1 MSTEYIG
8 DGQLSNRIMF
18 PGGPQA
24 GRQIEG
30 GSGHG
35 GSLRDQSLNYYIILF
50 VYERLPLELGPAIST
65 AELATVALLTP
76 LF

>member
-1 MSTEYIG
+1 MSLCRSTTENSTWPIASTEYLG

-35 GSLRDQSLNYYIILF
+35 GSLRDQSLNYYIIFF
-50 VYERLPLELGPAIST
+50 VY
-65 AELATVALLTP
+65 
-76 LF
+76 